1 MKERRGGGG
10 ERSERGREKWVGVR
24 GPSETERERERTG

>member
-10 ERSERGREKWVGVR
+10 ERETMERVLQVGFASEQLNM
-24 GPSETERERERTG
+24 SL